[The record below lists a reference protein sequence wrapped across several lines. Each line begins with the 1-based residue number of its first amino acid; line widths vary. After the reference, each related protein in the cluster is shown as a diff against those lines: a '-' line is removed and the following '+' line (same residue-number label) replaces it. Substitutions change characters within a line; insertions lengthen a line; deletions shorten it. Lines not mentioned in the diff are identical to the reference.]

1 MSLILTLYG
10 NDSIVMASD
19 SRLTTTLSPTV
30 TENENG
36 IKTIETVKGIFTTDT
51 AQKTFLCPNG
61 CGISFCGDASAGIKS
76 METILKDFIRS
87 KINRNDPIM
96 VVPQRLLDFIH
107 QNYPTISPSFQIAG
121 YVLEEE
127 EYSQKVYGVYS
138 DGRKDAIVE
147 YETKEQA
154 GAVANGESSYIASLW
169 SDTNWGKMTIQDKI
183 DYCRYAIE
191 LTAKTMQYKNVL
203 QTVGGPIEILV
214 IEPTNAKWIQHKKV
228 R

>member
-76 METILKDFIRS
+76 METIL
-87 KINRNDPIM
+87 
-96 VVPQRLLDFIH
+96 
-107 QNYPTISPSFQIAG
+107 
-121 YVLEEE
+121 
-127 EYSQKVYGVYS
+127 
-138 DGRKDAIVE
+138 
-147 YETKEQA
+147 
-154 GAVANGESSYIASLW
+154 
-169 SDTNWGKMTIQDKI
+169 
-183 DYCRYAIE
+183 
-191 LTAKTMQYKNVL
+191 
-203 QTVGGPIEILV
+203 
-214 IEPTNAKWIQHKKV
+214 
-228 R
+228 